1 MSSSTSLRAPACPV
15 CVDLDSCKAQ
25 LGFARRMF
33 ATAPSPKGP
42 WRVLDISRYSMPV
55 NGQCGPLFHGD
66 LYRSRDLISW
76 EASAGMGT
84 PSLISGML
92 EPNATLDRRPAL
104 PRYSNAEHDCKHGH
118 ACALGSTAPP
128 TCGVRPQTWRRTRTQ
143 RTRGPTATQATWIS
157 ASSMGRRGYS
167 GPGAIRAKMVGL
179 CWGSRQCHWLTSW
192 PRGSDSASTP
202 HGHNQPAL
210 RAR

>member
-55 NGQCGPLFHGD
+55 NGQYGSLFHGD

-104 PRYSNAEHDCKHGH
+104 PRYSSAEHDCKHGRMPSAH
-118 ACALGSTAPP
+118 GPANLWLSARRHGGEQERDGHVPLLMTPRTWKACSCAL
-128 TCGVRPQTWRRTRTQ
+128 RRGA
-143 RTRGPTATQATWIS
+143 RGCLCS
-157 ASSMGRRGYS
+157 AAVCKEGEGAGDMGR
-167 GPGAIRAKMVGL
+167 
-179 CWGSRQCHWLTSW
+179 
-192 PRGSDSASTP
+192 D
-202 HGHNQPAL
+202 
-210 RAR
+210 